1 MKSKSLARRGTLAFA
16 ALLLTFAAYA
26 PASAQEE
33 GVPVVI
39 DEVIAQVNAEVV
51 TLSMLKREM
60 RNAVEALKQR
70 GMSATEAQ
78 AEVEKNR
85 GRIIANLIDEQLVT
99 QKGKEIPRLSEDVEV
114 EVNREMLRVA
124 KGQGITSI
132 EQLDA
137 ELRKAGLD
145 PVEIRQTL
153 RAQYTRQ
160 AVIQREVDAKI
171 YFGLTD
177 EEVRK
182 HFEANRAKFA
192 KPESVELSEIFLSL
206 AGKPEGE
213 VRARA
218 AQIIAQARGGA
229 DFGQLAVAHSE
240 REQDGVRIAA
250 QSKGKVGRFEVPDLR
265 ADIATAIKNVPKGG
279 ISDPLRLDEGIQI
292 LRVDDRTS
300 AGEAAFDEQ
309 RVRNALTMERA
320 EKERTEYLRAL
331 RRDAVIRFPKDKG
344 YEALVEP
351 FLQLENKTDASKQ
364 PPAAAST
371 SKNSSDK
378 KN

>member
-1 MKSKSLARRGTLAFA
+1 MKSKFLARPWTPVFA
-16 ALLLTFAAYA
+16 ALLVTLALSS
-26 PASAQEE
+26 PAVAQEE

-39 DEVIAQVNAEVV
+39 DEVIAQVNADVV

-60 RNAVEALKQR
+60 RNAVDALKQR
-70 GMSATEAQ
+70 GVAEAQ
-78 AEVEKNR
+78 AQSDVEKNR
-85 GRIIANLIDEQLVT
+85 GRIIANLIDEQLLM
-99 QKGKEIPRLSEDVEV
+99 QKGKDLPRLSEDVEA

-124 KGQGITSI
+124 KQQGITSI

-137 ELRKAGLD
+137 ELRRAGLD
-145 PVEIRQTL
+145 PTDIRQTL
-153 RAQYTRQ
+153 RVQFTRQ

-182 HFEANRAKFA
+182 HFEDNRAKFA

-218 AQIIAQARGGA
+218 AQLVAQARGGA
-229 DFGQLAVAHSE
+229 DFGQLAATHSE
-240 REQDGVRIAA
+240 REQEGVRIAA

-265 ADIATAIKNVPKGG
+265 ADIATAIKSIPKGG
-279 ISDPLRLDEGIQI
+279 VSEPLRLDEGIQI

-300 AGEAAFDEQ
+300 AGEAAFDDS

-331 RRDAVIRFPKDKG
+331 RKDAVIRFTKDKD
-344 YEALVEP
+344 YEAQATP
-351 FLQLENKTDASKQ
+351 FLQLDAKPTATKQ
-364 PPAAAST
+364 PTASA
-371 SKNSSDK
+371 SKNSTDK

>member
-1 MKSKSLARRGTLAFA
+1 MKSKFFARLWTPVFA
-16 ALLLTFAAYA
+16 ALLVTLALSSPAA
-26 PASAQEE
+26 AQEE

-39 DEVIAQVNAEVV
+39 DEVIAQVNADVV

-60 RNAVEALKQR
+60 RNAVDALKQR
-70 GMSATEAQ
+70 GVAEAQ
-78 AEVEKNR
+78 AQQDVEKNR
-85 GRIIANLIDEQLVT
+85 GRIIANLIDEQLLM
-99 QKGKEIPRLSEDVEV
+99 QKGKDVPRLSEDVEA

-124 KGQGITSI
+124 KQQGITSI
-132 EQLDA
+132 ELLDA
-137 ELRKAGLD
+137 ELRRAGLD
-145 PVEIRQTL
+145 PVDIRQTL
-153 RAQYTRQ
+153 RVQFTRQ

-177 EEVRK
+177 EEVRQ

-206 AGKPEGE
+206 AGKPEAE

-218 AQIIAQARGGA
+218 AQIVAQARGGA
-229 DFGQLAVAHSE
+229 DFGQLAATHSE
-240 REQDGVRIAA
+240 REQEGVRVAA

-265 ADIATAIKNVPKGG
+265 ADIATAIKSVPKGG
-279 ISDPLRLDEGIQI
+279 VSDPLRLDEGIQI

-300 AGEAAFDEQ
+300 AGEAAFDDS

-320 EKERTEYLRAL
+320 EKERPEYLRAL
-331 RRDAVIRFPKDKG
+331 RKDAVIRFTKDKD
-344 YEALVEP
+344 YEAQATP
-351 FLQLENKTDASKQ
+351 FLQLEDK
-364 PPAAAST
+364 PAAAKQPTASA
-371 SKNSSDK
+371 SKNSTDK